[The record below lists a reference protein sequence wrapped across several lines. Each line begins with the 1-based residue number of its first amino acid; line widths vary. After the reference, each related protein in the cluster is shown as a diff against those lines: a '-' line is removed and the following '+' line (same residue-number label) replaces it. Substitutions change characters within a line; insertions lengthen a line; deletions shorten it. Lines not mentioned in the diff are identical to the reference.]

1 MESRHMKWMA
11 PVLGV
16 ATVALGVSV
25 ADAKMV
31 RYEVNGQRFSFSTKD
46 RAQFELARQRINAV
60 NAAVAA
66 RAKANA
72 ELAANP
78 LVRAFGSQSQNEA
91 KAAEANLARVLA
103 TAPRTSELSPGY
115 ERTPVGT
122 ARSFSRRTPPST
134 LPTANSREPVRQASR
149 SISTASVDQELVR
162 PPASEPKLV

>member
-1 MESRHMKWMA
+1 MKWMA

-31 RYEVNGQRFSFSTKD
+31 RYEVNGERFSFSTKD
-46 RAQFELARQRINAV
+46 RAQFELARQRINAA

-78 LVRAFGSQSQNEA
+78 LVRAFGS
-91 KAAEANLARVLA
+91 
-103 TAPRTSELSPGY
+103 
-115 ERTPVGT
+115 
-122 ARSFSRRTPPST
+122 
-134 LPTANSREPVRQASR
+134 
-149 SISTASVDQELVR
+149 
-162 PPASEPKLV
+162 